1 MFTALKTLI
10 AGHKEDAQDQRL
22 SGLNYWRI
30 DFIDSFSKWSTIEF
44 ILSRKSYVICIDN
57 ADYVMKVYP
66 ELRNRILNDFSGNYF
81 CWTRR
86 SGYPGINR
94 LLQDT

>member
-10 AGHKEDAQDQRL
+10 AGHKEYAQDQRL

-44 ILSRKSYVICIDN
+44 ILSRK
-57 ADYVMKVYP
+57 MKVYP